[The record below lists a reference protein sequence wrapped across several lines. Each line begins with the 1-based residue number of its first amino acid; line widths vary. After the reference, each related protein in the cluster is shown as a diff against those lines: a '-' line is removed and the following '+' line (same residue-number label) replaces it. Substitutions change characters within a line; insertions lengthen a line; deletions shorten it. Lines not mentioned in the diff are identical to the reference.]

1 MRFYIVKIKGSSNN
15 CFFDKVRL
23 RAKEVCEEKKVI
35 SLIRTFACS
44 VGSGILVW
52 LMVYAILL
60 PVVSVSD
67 RQGHGP
73 DIGSGEWHSAV
84 AFQTKKRKHKAAVAG
99 IVAGS
104 LMLPVCVFAQRR
116 LRHKPSV

>member
-1 MRFYIVKIKGSSNN
+1 VK
-15 CFFDKVRL
+15 
-23 RAKEVCEEKKVI
+23 AQEAHEEDHMM
-35 SLIRTFACS
+35 SLIRTFVCS
-44 VGSGILVW
+44 VVSGILVW

-60 PVVSVSD
+60 PVVAVSD

-99 IVAGS
+99 IMAGS
-104 LMLPVCVFAQRR
+104 LMIPVCVLAQRCM
-116 LRHKPSV
+116 RHKVPV